1 MGAFDYNTADGQRD
15 LDVIPNGTIAVV
27 QLNIRPGDAGED
39 GMLRRSKDGGCEML
53 DCEFVVVE
61 GPHAKRKFFNNAVLS
76 GTTDGHAQAADITRS
91 RLRAILESARGI
103 KPQDVSE
110 AAKKAR
116 VAEYRLW
123 AEAAQRES
131 EGTSIV
137 LDRRLWGMAQ
147 IEQEVREE
155 EDPWDATLAETVGTI
170 ERDEERV
177 SSIDLLSQVLGI
189 HVSKQRDLDYKRL
202 SRCMRR
208 LGWDGPR
215 PMWIAGRTTKG
226 YSRPH
231 PWAGHDDDQP

>member
-61 GPHAKRKFFNNAVLS
+61 GPHAKRKFFSNMVLS

-116 VAEYRLW
+116 VAEYRDFDGIRFLAKIGIEPAKGEYKAKNTITTVITPDMKEW
-123 AEAAQRES
+123 RP
-131 EGTSIV
+131 
-137 LDRRLWGMAQ
+137 
-147 IEQEVREE
+147 IEQLEQ
-155 EDPWDATLAETVGTI
+155 PPAHATPATVAPASKTI
-170 ERDEERV
+170 V
-177 SSIDLLSQVLGI
+177 
-189 HVSKQRDLDYKRL
+189 K
-202 SRCMRR
+202 
-208 LGWDGPR
+208 P
-215 PMWIAGRTTKG
+215 A
-226 YSRPH
+226 
-231 PWAGHDDDQP
+231 WAQ

>member
-15 LDVIPNGTIAVV
+15 LDVIPKGTIAVV

-103 KPQDVSE
+103 KPTDVSE

-116 VAEYRLW
+116 VAEYRDFDGIRFL
-123 AEAAQRES
+123 AKIGVEPAKGEYKAKN
-131 EGTSIV
+131 I
-137 LDRRLWGMAQ
+137 LDMVITPDQKEWRPIGQ
-147 IEQEVREE
+147 IEQPPAHTTPAAVT
-155 EDPWDATLAETVGTI
+155 PASKTI
-170 ERDEERV
+170 V
-177 SSIDLLSQVLGI
+177 
-189 HVSKQRDLDYKRL
+189 K
-202 SRCMRR
+202 
-208 LGWDGPR
+208 P
-215 PMWIAGRTTKG
+215 
-226 YSRPH
+226 
-231 PWAGHDDDQP
+231 PWAQ